1 MSMSPLARL
10 TARQDRDQWTLAWLF
25 DDGWRVNQIPRPTYL
40 QSRMLRPMSPL
51 RRIPKLRLRSLS
63 PRN

>member
-10 TARQDRDQWTLAWLF
+10 TASQDRDLWTVASMS

-40 QSRMLRPMSPL
+40 QSRMLRPISPL
-51 RRIPKLRLRSLS
+51 RRILKLRLRSLS
-63 PRN
+63 PGN